1 MCNTL
6 ECLEPGASLAKGA
19 LFAAQP
25 SLDRP
30 KVKDFGA
37 KSAPDSGDQR
47 SKKRFLNPFGQKPR

>member
-1 MCNTL
+1 MCNIL
-6 ECLEPGASLAKGA
+6 DVWNPAPARKGA

-37 KSAPDSGDQR
+37 KSARDFR
-47 SKKRFLNPFGQKPR
+47 